1 MEHCIETLL
10 PGGDEVEILIVDD
23 GSVKDDTAA
32 IADRLEAAHPGIIR
46 AIHQENKGH
55 GGAVNTGLAAAQG
68 LYFKVVDSDDWVD
81 AGAYRE
87 ILAVLRS
94 FARMEAPVDML
105 ISNYTY
111 EQVEAGRQ
119 HTIRYTGK
127 MPEDRIFTWDELGR
141 FRPDQN
147 ILMHS
152 VIYRTALLRDSG
164 ISLPEHCFYV
174 DNIFVYEPLPLVRT
188 LYYKNVDFYRYLIG
202 RCDQSVNES
211 VFIRQVDQQVRITY
225 HMLEASDPMQLSCPK
240 RLRGYMLHYL
250 SMMIIVTSVFLVL
263 SRDPENEE
271 KRRQLWRDIRAKDER
286 LYKQLHYR
294 TLCGLSDMPIIRRR
308 QILGT
313 SYRLARKI
321 YRFN

>member
-1 MEHCIETLL
+1 
-10 PGGDEVEILIVDD
+10 
-23 GSVKDDTAA
+23 
-32 IADRLEAAHPGIIR
+32 
-46 AIHQENKGH
+46 
-55 GGAVNTGLAAAQG
+55 
-68 LYFKVVDSDDWVD
+68 
-81 AGAYRE
+81 
-87 ILAVLRS
+87 
-94 FARMEAPVDML
+94 ML

-111 EQVEAGRQ
+111 ENVEENKQ

-127 MPEDRIFTWDELGR
+127 LPEDRIFSWQEIGH

-152 VIYRTALLRDSG
+152 VIFRTRMLRDCG

-174 DNIFVYEPLPLVRT
+174 DNIFVYEPLPHVRT
-188 LYYKNVDFYRYLIG
+188 LYYLNVDFYRYLIG

-211 VFIRQVDQQVRITY
+211 VFIRQVDQQVKITY
-225 HMLEASDPMQLSCPK
+225 HMLGAVNPMQISCPK
-240 RLRGYMLHYL
+240 RLRNYLLHYL

-263 SRDPENEE
+263 SRTPENEE
-271 KRRQLWRDIRAKDER
+271 KRRRLWQDIRDKDER

-308 QILGT
+308 QVLGT